1 MRKPV
6 CLSANCM
13 RKIHFISTMRT
24 FCVFQLSLS
33 RHVNSHFKPPQNP
46 LASHH
51 HHHHHRRSGGP
62 VDTATPLR
70 FLVRKTRRKAPT
82 AAAAG
87 LRLADSL
94 VDPFHVG
101 VMAGVRDALSR
112 VKRRPRQTRCP
123 SAINFDG
130 SGTAV
135 IFYSR
140 VMGRRLDENGNL
152 HYLISWLPAG
162 M

>member
-1 MRKPV
+1 LLIIPSV
-6 CLSANCM
+6 PSYTLIVILS
-13 RKIHFISTMRT
+13 FY
-24 FCVFQLSLS
+24 FQLSLS

-46 LASHH
+46 PGD
-51 HHHHHRRSGGP
+51 HHRRSGGP
-62 VDTATPLR
+62 AATTATPLR
-70 FLVRKTRRKAPT
+70 FLVRKSRRKAP
-82 AAAAG
+82 AAAA
-87 LRLADSL
+87 RQRSADAL

-101 VMAGVRDALSR
+101 VMAGVRDALAR
-112 VKRRPRQTRCP
+112 VKRRPRNARCP
-123 SAINFDG
+123 ADINFDG
-130 SGTAV
+130 SGTGV